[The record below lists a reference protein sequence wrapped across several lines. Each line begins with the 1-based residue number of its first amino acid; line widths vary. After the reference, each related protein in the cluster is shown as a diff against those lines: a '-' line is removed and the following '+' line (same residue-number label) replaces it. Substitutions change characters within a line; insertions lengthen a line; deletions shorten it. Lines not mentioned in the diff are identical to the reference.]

1 MDVNSDQH
9 RGLGTDGVTV
19 DSQIQEINENEC
31 TDQSDIIFGND
42 KVKRNEFKRQREN
55 KTSKRRAAYR
65 CSGSTNRAAAPS
77 QWLASRM
84 HSDEACS
91 PVTRK
96 TSLRV
101 KGRLA

>member
-1 MDVNSDQH
+1 MNLDVIPVINDNDSPHEDTRFTRGMDVNSDQH

-55 KTSKRRAAYR
+55 KTSKRRAA
-65 CSGSTNRAAAPS
+65 
-77 QWLASRM
+77 
-84 HSDEACS
+84 
-91 PVTRK
+91 
-96 TSLRV
+96 
-101 KGRLA
+101 